1 MIVDEL
7 KKSLYLASFQ
17 GKLSTHNSMDS
28 DVEESLNKIIMK
40 KRIDNKEIKKRKI
53 NDEYIEIYKI
63 PSTWKWVK
71 LGYICDVIRGLTF
84 SSSCKVKKNNTIL
97 VLRGGNID
105 SKTEELI
112 YDDNIYVDSSI
123 PNSNQFLQL
132 GDILVVASSGTK
144 TSVGKSSLIHEI
156 SNNVSFGGFMIVIR
170 SYAEVANPKYISYQI
185 KMYRNKIIN
194 STNGYISN
202 ITNEILNN
210 LMIPLPPIEEQ
221 QRIVDKI
228 EELFA
233 KLDELKPIE
242 EELNKLKYRFPN
254 DMKKS
259 ILKSAIEGN
268 LTIQNKNESSI
279 DLVNKALN
287 QKNIAVQNKESR
299 ITYKKEKLIPLKF
312 KIPNNWSKV
321 CIGMI
326 SDISSGGTPARTNS
340 SYWNGNI
347 PWLKIGDLNKK
358 YISECSEYITE
369 DGLNNSSAKWFEPGT
384 ILYTIFA
391 TIGTVGILNIRATTN
406 QAIAGIKLFGDINN
420 EYFYY
425 VCLALKDVLAS
436 EGRGCAQLNIN
447 QEILSNVEIP
457 IPPLAE
463 QQRIVDKLEQLLP
476 LCDDIEKIVNQ

>member
-53 NDEYIEIYKI
+53 NDEYIEIYKL

-242 EELNKLKYRFPN
+242 EELEKIKSKFPE

-259 ILKSAIEGN
+259 IIFSALSGKLTKQFENEKIINYLEKIKIRDVEINAPFNIPSNWEWVYFGDIVDFKIGKTPPRADSSYWSDGRYNWISIADMIDGGCVNDTKEMVSQKAFENVFKGNITPKGTLIMSFKMSLGKCSILNIDSFHHEGIISIFPKFESDIIKEY
-268 LTIQNKNESSI
+268 LFKVLPFLVKYGDSKNAI
-279 DLVNKALN
+279 KGKTLN
-287 QKNIAVQNKESR
+287 SQSLDKL
-299 ITYKKEKLIPLKF
+299 LIPL
-312 KIPNNWSKV
+312 P
-321 CIGMI
+321 
-326 SDISSGGTPARTNS
+326 
-340 SYWNGNI
+340 
-347 PWLKIGDLNKK
+347 
-358 YISECSEYITE
+358 
-369 DGLNNSSAKWFEPGT
+369 
-384 ILYTIFA
+384 
-391 TIGTVGILNIRATTN
+391 
-406 QAIAGIKLFGDINN
+406 
-420 EYFYY
+420 
-425 VCLALKDVLAS
+425 
-436 EGRGCAQLNIN
+436 
-447 QEILSNVEIP
+447 P
-457 IPPLAE
+457 IEE

-476 LCDDIEKIVNQ
+476 LCDEIENLVKENYNG